1 MTSTHPFKE
10 YELYTELVNISLS
23 SLQINRIS
31 VKYLLEKKKKRLFFR
46 KKYSYNSKVVT
57 KIVRILSIVN
67 HLRIILFCR

>member
-31 VKYLLEKKKKRLFFR
+31 VKYLLEKKKKTIFPE
-46 KKYSYNSKVVT
+46 KVF
-57 KIVRILSIVN
+57 IQFESSN
-67 HLRIILFCR
+67 